1 MMLESVYQS
10 KVIRE
15 LKERFPGC
23 IVLKNDSTYLPGVP
37 DLLILWHDLWA
48 ALEVKASQ
56 EARERPNQR
65 YYVELMDNMS
75 FAAFIYPENHE
86 EVMDALQGVL
96 APRRQLR

>member
-1 MMLESVYQS
+1 MRENTYQS

-15 LKERFPGC
+15 LKARFPGC

-96 APRRQLR
+96 APRRPIR